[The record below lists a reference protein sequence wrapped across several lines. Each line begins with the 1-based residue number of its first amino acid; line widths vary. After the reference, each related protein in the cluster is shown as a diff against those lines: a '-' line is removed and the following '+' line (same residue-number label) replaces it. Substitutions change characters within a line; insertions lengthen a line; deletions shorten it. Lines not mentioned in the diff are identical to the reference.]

1 MIAQN
6 RYLKGERSYPVDYFK
21 DDRKEKETP
30 EMFEE
35 RVRRNLLKNVVMRI
49 IVEIRERKNRPKLE
63 EVMAVYRKQ
72 KDEPNAKEKFQ
83 EKFIKLYANDDDQD
97 GEEEK
102 DMKYKQLI
110 ETMTRVKQ
118 QLGS

>member
-6 RYLKGERSYPVDYFK
+6 RYLKGERSYPADYLK

-30 EMFEE
+30 EIFEE

-49 IVEIRERKNRPKLE
+49 VVEIRERKNRPKLE

-72 KDEPNAKEKFQ
+72 KHEPDAKIKF
-83 EKFIKLYANDDDQD
+83 
-97 GEEEK
+97 
-102 DMKYKQLI
+102 
-110 ETMTRVKQ
+110 
-118 QLGS
+118 

>member
-1 MIAQN
+1 
-6 RYLKGERSYPVDYFK
+6 
-21 DDRKEKETP
+21 
-30 EMFEE
+30 MFDE

-118 QLGS
+118 QLGSQ